1 MPVEVVPLA
10 VPPKKDEKPAE
21 TSQRTSFGTFDS
33 VAAEEKKPGNKFMIV
48 GVVAVLLVAAA
59 ATFAFL
65 KMQKPGPTPQHAQ
78 EAASV
83 PPTTSQSAAANGS
96 VTPASPNVNAAAV
109 PNKPAAES
117 ETKKPAAKNNDKS
130 SNTEKP
136 APAEKPVA
144 VATLAS
150 NGPSRIA
157 QSSATQ
163 TPDVAPTSF
172 TVESGSA
179 PNLSA
184 LARPVNSSTPAASIE
199 QSQLEPL
206 QLIRAVSPV
215 YPPIAKA
222 RNMTGTVEVE
232 VKVGKDGKPSSPKFI
247 SGSPIFKDAA
257 FDAVMQYKFK
267 PAKLNGEPIEQ
278 LTRVKLVFK

>member
-1 MPVEVVPLA
+1 
-10 VPPKKDEKPAE
+10 
-21 TSQRTSFGTFDS
+21 
-33 VAAEEKKPGNKFMIV
+33 
-48 GVVAVLLVAAA
+48 
-59 ATFAFL
+59 
-65 KMQKPGPTPQHAQ
+65 
-78 EAASV
+78 
-83 PPTTSQSAAANGS
+83 
-96 VTPASPNVNAAAV
+96 VTAV
-109 PNKPAAES
+109 PNKPVAES